1 MDDGSGMD
9 FIGFKV
15 LDSMGN
21 RISQLLTLSMK
32 AHHVSFIHHPKK
44 GKLHHGPFVLDT
56 WDNALLAANRISM
69 TIGRTR
75 HGLPHGKT
83 ISRTTDQLDKAIFY
97 HDRQRNERF
106 FTALT

>member
-1 MDDGSGMD
+1 MD

-21 RISQLLTLSMK
+21 GISQFLTLSMK
-32 AHHVSFIHHPKK
+32 AHDVSFIHHLKK

-69 TIGRTR
+69 TIGRTAMACPTAR
-75 HGLPHGKT
+75 SSPGPPT
-83 ISRTTDQLDKAIFY
+83 SWTR
-97 HDRQRNERF
+97 RF
-106 FTALT
+106 STMPASSTSASSPR